1 MFLLK
6 CDTKS
11 SAFNLK
17 NANYLDMDRIISRNE
32 YQPPVPPPPPQKKC
46 CLEGI
51 LQYQLKNAYLAYDLV
66 FMNGNSPY
74 VHCCRSEI

>member
-17 NANYLDMDRIISRNE
+17 NVNYLDMDRIISRNE
-32 YQPPVPPPPPQKKC
+32 YQPPVPPPPKMLFGSDFPVSIKKG
-46 CLEGI
+46 LLGI
-51 LQYQLKNAYLAYDLV
+51 
-66 FMNGNSPY
+66 
-74 VHCCRSEI
+74 

>member
-17 NANYLDMDRIISRNE
+17 NVNYLDMDRIISRNE
-32 YQPPVPPPPPQKKC
+32 YQPPVPPTQMFFGSDFPVSIKKG
-46 CLEGI
+46 LLGI
-51 LQYQLKNAYLAYDLV
+51 
-66 FMNGNSPY
+66 
-74 VHCCRSEI
+74 